1 MPTPFFLAQRKDLFL
16 SHLCNQFIEKNV
28 NSFLVSD
35 FFSGLKSH
43 KKVFYQE
50 LFYPLWYVVISVWLI
65 LKMVGPKKQ
74 EVSSKINILKENHCF

>member
-43 KKVFYQE
+43 KKVFYQQVF
-50 LFYPLWYVVISVWLI
+50 L
-65 LKMVGPKKQ
+65 G
-74 EVSSKINILKENHCF
+74 